1 MIRLLHERT
10 ADVAIGASTL
20 RNQGAPGVVLAARLF
35 LKELNL
41 DSFRAKTE
49 QQFRARLNTATKRLR
64 DRLPRR
70 ARNWGAAR
78 KAINIFLRDALY
90 NHYLR
95 SRYRLDRIE
104 GWLEVPL
111 DRNVATGLYAE
122 TEGASLTRWKTIKV
136 LTPKLSSQY
145 QAVADKVACRKRTQ
159 RVHLDLYYFRRK
171 QTDS

>member
-1 MIRLLHERT
+1 MIRLLRERT
-10 ADVAIGASTL
+10 AEVAISPSTL
-20 RNQGAPGVVLAARLF
+20 RNQGAPRVVLAARRF

-41 DSFRAKTE
+41 DSFRASTE
-49 QQFRARLNTATKRLR
+49 PKFRDRLNTATNRLKH
-64 DRLPRR
+64 LFPRK

-111 DRNVATGLYAE
+111 DRNVAMGLCAE
-122 TEGASLTRWKTIKV
+122 PEGVKLPRWKTIKE
-136 LTPKLSSQY
+136 LTSKPSRQY
-145 QAVADKVACRKRTQ
+145 QAAADKVARRKRTQ
-159 RVHLDLYYFRRK
+159 RVHLDLHYWR
-171 QTDS
+171 T

>member
-1 MIRLLHERT
+1 
-10 ADVAIGASTL
+10 
-20 RNQGAPGVVLAARLF
+20 VLAARLF

-41 DSFRAKTE
+41 DSFRTGNE
-49 QQFRARLNTATKRLR
+49 QQFRSRLNTATKHLK
-64 DRLPRR
+64 DRLPRK

-95 SRYRLDRIE
+95 SRYRLDRLE

-111 DRNVATGLYAE
+111 DRNVAMGLCAE
-122 TEGASLTRWKTIKV
+122 PEGVKLPRWKSIKSLTEKREEIS
-136 LTPKLSSQY
+136 LQY
-145 QAVADKVACRKRTQ
+145 QAVANKVARRKRTQ

-171 QTDS
+171 QAHKV

>member
-1 MIRLLHERT
+1 MIRLLHEHT
-10 ADVAIGASTL
+10 AEVAIGASTL

-41 DSFRAKTE
+41 DSFRTSTE

-64 DRLPRR
+64 DRLPRK

-95 SRYRLDRIE
+95 SRYRLDHIE

-111 DRNVATGLYAE
+111 DRNVAMGLCAE
-122 TEGASLTRWKTIKV
+122 PEGDSLPRWKTIKE
-136 LTPKLSSQY
+136 LTSKPSRQY
-145 QAVADKVACRKRTQ
+145 QAVADKVAQRKRTQ
-159 RVHLDLYYFRRK
+159 RVHLDLYYWRRS
-171 QTDS
+171 QDGE